1 MKKKEEA
8 ISLRYIDKELYDR
21 LYQTVQMKGGSCGT
35 KTELFNYIFQDYLQL
50 HEIEGMN
57 NPYLIRMIREIV
69 TSAVNESEKRLGGRL
84 FKLTGELAIN
94 VSVLNQIIYDYMNK
108 FGNDEESRKI
118 LQNYREYA
126 VEQMRENKFY
136 PITYA
141 RLVKNEDD
149 SSWHD

>member
-1 MKKKEEA
+1 MEKKGEP
-8 ISLRYIDKELYDR
+8 ISLRYIDKDLYDR
-21 LYQTVQMKGGSCGT
+21 LYKTVEMKGGNSNT
-35 KTELFNYIFQDYLQL
+35 KKDMFNYIFQDYLQM

-141 RLVKNEDD
+141 RLVKDEDD
-149 SSWHD
+149 

>member
-1 MKKKEEA
+1 MEKKGEP
-8 ISLRYIDKELYDR
+8 ISLRYIDKDLYDR
-21 LYQTVQMKGGSCGT
+21 LYKTVEMKGGNCNT
-35 KTELFNYIFQDYLQL
+35 KKDMFNYIFQDYLQM

-141 RLVKNEDD
+141 RLVKDEDD
-149 SSWHD
+149 

>member
-1 MKKKEEA
+1 MEKKGEP
-8 ISLRYIDKELYDR
+8 ISLRYIDKDLYDR
-21 LYQTVQMKGGSCGT
+21 LYKTVQMKGGACGT
-35 KTELFNYIFQDYLQL
+35 KTELFNYIFQDYLQM

-141 RLVKNEDD
+141 RLVKDEDD
-149 SSWHD
+149 